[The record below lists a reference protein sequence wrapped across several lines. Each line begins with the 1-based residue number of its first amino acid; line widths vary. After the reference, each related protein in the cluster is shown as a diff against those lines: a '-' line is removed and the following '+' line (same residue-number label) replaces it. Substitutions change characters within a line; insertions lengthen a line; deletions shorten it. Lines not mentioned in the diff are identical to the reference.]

1 MKPSSVERSLQYY
14 LAGAGTAML
23 LVAVIFWLKGGPL
36 HIVAPMALFG
46 VALLLLRNRMG
57 IYLLIL
63 FVVSLIVFV
72 VLNWGAMAWQKLMIL
87 GLALASLAYDIWVYL
102 AKIPRDEYRE
112 RLEARGSE
120 FASLLVVVLA
130 ALMLVQSAESQKEFF
145 GGLLFGALA
154 VRGISRVYAWWG
166 LRR

>member
-1 MKPSSVERSLQYY
+1 MKPSSVERSLQHY
-14 LAGAGTAML
+14 LAGAGTGL
-23 LVAVIFWLKGGPL
+23 LFVAVILWLRGEPL
-36 HIVAPMALFG
+36 QIVAPLALAG
-46 VALLLLRNRMG
+46 VAFLLLRKRLG
-57 IYLLIL
+57 VYPLIL
-63 FVVSLIVFV
+63 LVVLILTSI
-72 VLNWGAMAWQKLMIL
+72 VLNWGAMVWQKLVIL
-87 GLALASLAYDIWVYL
+87 GLAIVSLAYDIWVYL

-154 VRGISRVYAWWG
+154 VRALSRVYAWWG